1 MTPEEIKKIAKEY
14 AEAMCPVGDYC
25 GGVYDDQRNTDLSIY
40 NDDAKSVLEW
50 LSKDYAIVPKSQLKE
65 LYDCYRQHEHTCKAK
80 GLHNATLIA
89 IGSQATM
96 RDIFGSSLFEE

>member
-1 MTPEEIKKIAKEY
+1 MTDKEIKKIALQFALEKSEEEAYDPFEYEY
-14 AEAMCPVGDYC
+14 AAE
-25 GGVYDDQRNTDLSIY
+25 
-40 NDDAKSVLEW
+40 VLKW
-50 LSKDYAIVPKSQLKE
+50 LSKDYCIVPKRQLKE

-96 RDIFGSSLFEE
+96 RDIFGKSLFEEEKC

>member
-1 MTPEEIKKIAKEY
+1 MTNEEIKKIANKIARSFVHPDDY
-14 AEAMCPVGDYC
+14 APYGEQVYRQVEAVIT
-25 GGVYDDQRNTDLSIY
+25 Q
-40 NDDAKSVLEW
+40 
-50 LSKDYAIVPKSQLKE
+50 LSKDYCIVPKSQLKE

-96 RDIFGSSLFEE
+96 CDIFGSSLFEEDKK